1 VPRLGNQLVD
11 RWHLCLRYLQF
22 EMLRERNRPHR
33 PSFNFVRTITLV
45 RVVLGLSPG
54 IGVRGSIRT

>member
-1 VPRLGNQLVD
+1 
-11 RWHLCLRYLQF
+11 
-22 EMLRERNRPHR
+22 MLRERNRSHR

-45 RVVLGLSPG
+45 RGVLGLSPG